1 MTEKLLN
8 ILGMLALAALVL
20 GWIDWLW
27 LFGFENSKS
36 FTWWAVMAHFAK

>member
-20 GWIDWLW
+20 GWLDWLW
-27 LFGFENSKS
+27 LFGF
-36 FTWWAVMAHFAK
+36 